1 MIFSTRSTAT
11 FLLAALS
18 TALVAGCG
26 SHPIK
31 PSAENVKLSRDE
43 ASSSCREIGPVEG
56 RNQSVKGTFDMA
68 LEDLKLD
75 ASRKGANFVKI
86 GATSGTGT
94 AVGGTTYF
102 CP

>member
-1 MIFSTRSTAT
+1 MLFNTRSLAT
-11 FLLAALS
+11 YLFAVVS
-18 TALVAGCG
+18 TAFFVGCG

-31 PSAENVKLSRDE
+31 PAAENVKISRDE

-56 RNQSVKGTFDMA
+56 RNQSVTGTFDMA

-86 GATSGTGT
+86 GATSGMGT
-94 AVGGTTYF
+94 AVGGTAYF